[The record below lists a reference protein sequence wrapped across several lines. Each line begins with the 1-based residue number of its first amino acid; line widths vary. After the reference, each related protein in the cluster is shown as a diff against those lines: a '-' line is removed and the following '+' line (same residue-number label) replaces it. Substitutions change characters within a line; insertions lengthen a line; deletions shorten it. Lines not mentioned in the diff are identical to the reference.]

1 MPVPHLTRDIDTVT
15 VVKVGAIPSQAATD
29 AVISDSN
36 KIRVMSTPIEAT
48 VEGGTLS
55 CVASSGT
62 AVSNGTYIHY
72 MDGWCTVGDMDENQP
87 IVISGNFSGCWFM
100 VYRSSHGQFKCM
112 HVYRPAGAQADNL
125 VTAVGHY
132 AQAQG
137 WQQMVQLGSTG
148 LIKGPVDQVWF
159 VAQLR
164 PYHEIGVSRMC
175 IGRQGQITWHDTTL
189 ISV

>member
-1 MPVPHLTRDIDTVT
+1 MPVPNLTRDIDSIT
-15 VVKVGAIPSQAATD
+15 VVAVGSIPSRAATD

-48 VEGGTLS
+48 VESGRLS

-62 AVSNGTYIHY
+62 AVPNGTYIHY
-72 MDGWCTVGDMDENQP
+72 KDGWCTVGDMDENQP
-87 IVISGNFSGCWFM
+87 IVVSGNFSGCWFM
-100 VYRSSHGQFKCM
+100 VYRSGHGQFKCM
-112 HVYRPAGAQADNL
+112 HVYRPAGPQADNL
-125 VTAVGHY
+125 VTAAGHY

-137 WQQMVQLGSTG
+137 WQQLVQLGSTG

-164 PYHEIGVSRMC
+164 PYREIGVSRMC
-175 IGRQGQITWHDTTL
+175 IGKQGQITSHDTTF